1 MWVRIPPGLPRTT
14 VGNSGTGEPLKL
26 EMRVRVSRGA
36 LRSVAQF
43 GRALGPGPRG
53 SQVQILSLRREETN
67 GNVARSSC
75 VRSDVTSSTVVVSLL
90 WRTSLV
96 HA

>member
-1 MWVRIPPGLPRTT
+1 
-14 VGNSGTGEPLKL
+14 
-26 EMRVRVSRGA
+26 
-36 LRSVAQF
+36 
-43 GRALGPGPRG
+43 
-53 SQVQILSLRREETN
+53 
-67 GNVARSSC
+67 VARSSC

>member
-43 GRALGPGPRG
+43 GRALGSGPRG
-53 SQVQILSLRREETN
+53 SQVQILSLRR
-67 GNVARSSC
+67 
-75 VRSDVTSSTVVVSLL
+75 TSYEILL
-90 WRTSLV
+90 VPPDLV
-96 HA
+96 HRGWPGYWV